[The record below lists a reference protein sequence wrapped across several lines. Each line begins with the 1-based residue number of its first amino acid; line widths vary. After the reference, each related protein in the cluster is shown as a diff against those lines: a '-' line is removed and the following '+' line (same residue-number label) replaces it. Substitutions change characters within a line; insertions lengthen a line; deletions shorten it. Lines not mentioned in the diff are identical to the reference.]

1 MPQMHTMQKLGFE
14 TAHQSA
20 REHEWQSRGSE
31 MSINHPLPLQ
41 LQSHR
46 GSRPLPHSPWQMFR
60 KPLLLYFVLSSVIS
74 PLLPFLLHLISI
86 SFSFHSFLF
95 SIFTILFLVRQ
106 GLISYHVVQ
115 VNLKLSMLL
124 PQPRVLRLCRYK
136 LLHLVG
142 SLIANKVAVL
152 VSRPAVTP
160 RGSDRSSLLHAFL
173 GDVLNDFLT
182 RDLSS

>member
-60 KPLLLYFVLSSVIS
+60 KPLLLYAKATVIS
-74 PLLPFLLHLISI
+74 QLDNFTN
-86 SFSFHSFLF
+86 HS
-95 SIFTILFLVRQ
+95 R
-106 GLISYHVVQ
+106 
-115 VNLKLSMLL
+115 
-124 PQPRVLRLCRYK
+124 
-136 LLHLVG
+136 
-142 SLIANKVAVL
+142 
-152 VSRPAVTP
+152 
-160 RGSDRSSLLHAFL
+160 SLLKYLSLLRRVKVPF
-173 GDVLNDFLT
+173 GPVLKWT
-182 RDLSS
+182 RQVRRHYSSGTGYCVCLPVTSPLPVLLKWQG